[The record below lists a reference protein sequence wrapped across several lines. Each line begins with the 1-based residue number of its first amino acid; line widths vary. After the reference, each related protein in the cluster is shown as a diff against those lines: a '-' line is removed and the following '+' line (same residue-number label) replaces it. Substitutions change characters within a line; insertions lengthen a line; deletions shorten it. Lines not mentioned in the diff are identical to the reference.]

1 MKRLDQ
7 LKAQR
12 EALDRRIKEL
22 AAAES
27 REKREADKRRKII
40 IGGWVLK
47 HRPNLVREI
56 IANGLEREQ
65 DKAAFA
71 DWGYEPEE
79 QQITP
84 ALTSAGTTQSEG

>member
-1 MKRLDQ
+1 MKRIDQ

-12 EALDRRIKEL
+12 EALDKKIKEL
-22 AAAES
+22 AAANS
-27 REKREADKRRKII
+27 REKREIDKRRKII

-56 IANGLEREQ
+56 IASGLERDQ

-71 DWGYEPEE
+71 DW
-79 QQITP
+79 TP
-84 ALTSAGTTQSEG
+84 GIDATEDK